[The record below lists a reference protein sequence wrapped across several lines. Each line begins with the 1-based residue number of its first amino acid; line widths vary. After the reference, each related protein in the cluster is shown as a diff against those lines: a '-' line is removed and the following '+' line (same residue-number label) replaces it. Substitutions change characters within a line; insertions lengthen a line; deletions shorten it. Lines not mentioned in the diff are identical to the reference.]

1 MGYSFMK
8 FNDDVMKKTIFVLS
22 VLGLFL
28 VACAEKDIQVPNDFE
43 VSVAK
48 ATYKLSDS
56 VQFNLSGVPDNIT
69 FYSGEPGNAYDKR
82 NFFSSDEGTLTLQF
96 NSQTR
101 AGATLP
107 RNISVLISTDFN
119 GEYNEENV
127 KAATWTDITNRAVL
141 PANTAS
147 NADVVSGEINLDDLK
162 VKDSPM
168 YLAFRYLSENAAT
181 TAQRYWN
188 IGRMNLVNKVPGNID
203 FELTS
208 TIEKGLFQIVEFQ
221 GAENEWQI
229 NTGTASSHRLIHTA
243 NAINTQPDDD
253 WIVSRGFDVFQ
264 SFGNVKNAVNVK
276 SIAGSTPKTFS
287 WLYSAP
293 GTYKAA
299 FIALNSSRDIQKE
312 IVKEVWVT
320 VEE

>member
-1 MGYSFMK
+1 
-8 FNDDVMKKTIFVLS
+8 MKKTIFVLS

-28 VACAEKDIQVPNDFE
+28 AACTEKEIQAPNDFE

-69 FYSGEPGNAYDKR
+69 FYSGEPGNEYDKR

-107 RNISVLISTDFN
+107 RNIAVLISTDFN
-119 GEYNEENV
+119 GEYTEQAV
-127 KAATWTDITNRAVL
+127 KAAKWTDITSRAVL

-147 NADVVSGEINLDDLK
+147 NADVASGEINLDDLK
-162 VKDSPM
+162 VKGRPM
-168 YLAFRYLSENAAT
+168 YLAFRYVSENATA

-188 IGRMNLVNKVPGNID
+188 MGRMFLINKVPGNGD
-203 FELTS
+203 FEITS
-208 TIEKGLFQIVEFQ
+208 TIEKGLFQVVEFQ
-221 GAENEWQI
+221 GADNKWTV
-229 NTGTASSHRLIHTA
+229 NTGTATSHRLIHTA

-253 WIVSRGFDVFQ
+253 WVISRGFQVFQ
-264 SFGNVKNAVNVK
+264 SLGHIKNAVNVK
-276 SIAGSTPKTFS
+276 SISGSAPKTFS
-287 WLYSAP
+287 WLYSTP
-293 GTYKAA
+293 GTYKAT
-299 FIALNSSRDIQKE
+299 FIALNTNRDIQKE
-312 IVKEVWVT
+312 VIKEVWVT
-320 VEE
+320 VEQ